1 MAMGGITMSDLFPF
15 YVAKIIERC
24 PLSNSL
30 QKNNMI
36 DNKYCLKWN
45 DFQENVRTVFG
56 NLREDK
62 DFSDVTLA
70 SEDGQQFEAHKVIL
84 AASSPFF
91 QNLLERNK
99 HAHPIIYMRGTKSED
114 LSAIVDFLFFGEANV
129 LQENLESFLA
139 IAGDLKLK
147 RLMGQMGQNNE
158 SKENVDTTEPV
169 QVKLTSNVKE
179 EEIGVNSSKVGRFD
193 SEERTFNTKVANQ
206 QKLLAIPNQ
215 TSKELEV
222 LDEQVKC
229 MMEKTQNSTL
239 DGSKKAYVCKVCGK
253 EGHNVNIRDHIEVNH
268 LEGVSLPC
276 NNCEKKFRS
285 RVSLRKHKCENVINI
300 KCLIRSRLT

>member
-1 MAMGGITMSDLFPF
+1 M
-15 YVAKIIERC
+15 
-24 PLSNSL
+24 
-30 QKNNMI
+30 
-36 DNKYCLKWN
+36 
-45 DFQENVRTVFG
+45 
-56 NLREDK
+56 
-62 DFSDVTLA
+62 
-70 SEDGQQFEAHKVIL
+70 
-84 AASSPFF
+84 FF
-91 QNLLERNK
+91 
-99 HAHPIIYMRGTKSED
+99 
-114 LSAIVDFLFFGEANV
+114 
-129 LQENLESFLA
+129 ENLESFLA

-147 RLMGQMGQNNE
+147 RLYGTNG
-158 SKENVDTTEPV
+158 T
-169 QVKLTSNVKE
+169 KLTSNVKE
-179 EEIGVNSSKVGRFD
+179 EEIGVNSSNVGRFD